1 MAEEKDTKVDLDA
14 VHTAIL
20 INAFEI
26 LLEINENEEEV
37 KPVVQNIAD
46 VTCNHLQHWKDTG
59 QIWYLKKIDGYG

>member
-46 VTCNHLQHWKDTG
+46 VTCNHLQHW
-59 QIWYLKKIDGYG
+59 

>member
-46 VTCNHLQHWKDTG
+46 VTCNHLQYWKDTG
-59 QIWYLKKIDGYG
+59 QI

>member
-1 MAEEKDTKVDLDA
+1 MDKKKKMKSVSTLKFF
-14 VHTAIL
+14 L

-59 QIWYLKKIDGYG
+59 QI

>member
-46 VTCNHLQHWKDTG
+46 VTCNHLQYWKDTR
-59 QIWYLKKIDGYG
+59 QI

>member
-1 MAEEKDTKVDLDA
+1 MTKDNSKVDIDA

-26 LLEINENEEEV
+26 LLEINENEDEV

-46 VTCNHLQHWKDTG
+46 TTCSHLQHWKDTG
-59 QIWYLKKIDGYG
+59 QI